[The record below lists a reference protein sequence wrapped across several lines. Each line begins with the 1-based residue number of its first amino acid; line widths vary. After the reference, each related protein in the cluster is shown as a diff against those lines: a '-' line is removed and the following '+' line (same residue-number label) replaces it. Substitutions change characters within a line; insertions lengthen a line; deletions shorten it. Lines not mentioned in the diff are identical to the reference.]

1 MRNADPVWG
10 HVERHRDALVALA
23 DAVFDTPELLYE
35 ERLWTAPNPA
45 PELAPC

>member
-1 MRNADPVWG
+1 VGQEVVSAS
-10 HVERHRDALVALA
+10 HRWFGLGG
-23 DAVFDTPELLYE
+23 ELLYE